1 MPQLFKQDLI
11 IKCVKSF
18 VEVNKN
24 PARKFILVNCFF
36 DIINKIYK
44 GMSNGKILPKANL
57 VEMKDFFSV
66 KNFMNQLCIN
76 F

>member
-24 PARKFILVNCFF
+24 PARKFNLVNCFF

-57 VEMKDFFSV
+57 VEMKDFCSV
-66 KNFMNQLCIN
+66 KNFMNQSCIN